1 MMNIKKLVKN
11 ILKIGLIGSAIGY
24 TIYSGQKF
32 LKKET
37 ISGKRYKTYYELV
50 SQWLISK
57 NQSKNILDY
66 FIKKDIKKISIY
78 GMGTLAE
85 LLYEEIKETDI
96 EISYFIDRNTQE
108 LCYGLDN
115 ISIVDLDD
123 IVNQEKVDAIIV
135 TPIFDYDDIVLD
147 LKGKG
152 INETIISLESIIYEM

>member
-1 MMNIKKLVKN
+1 MNKKKLVKS
-11 ILKIGLIGSAIGY
+11 ILNIGLIGSVIGGA
-24 TIYSGQKF
+24 IYSGQKF

-37 ISGKRYKTYYELV
+37 VSGKRYKTYYELV
-50 SQWLISK
+50 SQWLMNK
-57 NQSKNILDY
+57 NEDKNISNY
-66 FIKKDIKKISIY
+66 FIKKGIKKISIY

-85 LLYEEIKETDI
+85 LFYEEMKKTDI